1 MSTMNTMKTSH
12 PTHASA
18 TAPRMPYGIEISRV
32 LLAAFTLSVVHTCYA
47 WFSGLQDDRFTVT
60 TPVAWVFYAVGFA
73 SAFLARREAR
83 WAQWTMLAY
92 LAVLLYVSVFYY
104 PTTFVTKQ
112 QTTFGWFENDVYTGL
127 LMIAFY
133 LVVMRLRRV
142 ALVARPR
149 D

>member
-1 MSTMNTMKTSH
+1 MSFMTTKDRARTSA
-12 PTHASA
+12 AS
-18 TAPRMPYGIEISRV
+18 RMPYGTEISRF

-47 WFSGLQDDRFTVT
+47 WFSDLQDDRFTVT

-73 SAFLARREAR
+73 AAVLARRDAR
-83 WAQWTMLAY
+83 WAQWVLAGY

-104 PTTFVTKQ
+104 PTTFEPRQ

-133 LVVMRLRRV
+133 LVVMRLRSI
-142 ALVARPR
+142 ALVPRPR

>member
-1 MSTMNTMKTSH
+1 M
-12 PTHASA
+12 
-18 TAPRMPYGIEISRV
+18 
-32 LLAAFTLSVVHTCYA
+32 
-47 WFSGLQDDRFTVT
+47 
-60 TPVAWVFYAVGFA
+60 FYAVGFA
-73 SAFLARREAR
+73 SAFLARRDAR

-92 LAVLLYVSVFYY
+92 LAVLLYVSVFFY
-104 PTTFVTKQ
+104 PTTFVAKQ

-133 LVVMRLRRV
+133 LVVMRLRSI

>member
-1 MSTMNTMKTSH
+1 MSFMTTNRPARTS
-12 PTHASA
+12 SA
-18 TAPRMPYGIEISRV
+18 APLSYGVEISRFLV
-32 LLAAFTLSVVHTCYA
+32 AAFTLSVVHTCYA
-47 WFSGLQDDRFTVT
+47 WSSGLQDDRFTVT

-73 SAFLARREAR
+73 SAFLARRDAR
-83 WAQWTMLAY
+83 WAQLTMLVY

-104 PTTFVTKQ
+104 PTTFVAKQ

-133 LVVMRLRRV
+133 LVVMRLRSI